1 MAKHTHEHIHC
12 GTDACCGE
20 CQEENNM
27 SSMSEVVARLEAI
40 EARLKVIEEK
50 LAELE

>member
-1 MAKHTHEHIHC
+1 
-12 GTDACCGE
+12 
-20 CQEENNM
+20 M
-27 SSMSEVVARLEAI
+27 SSMSEIVERLEAI